1 MNSTLAA
8 FVVAFFLVGII
19 LVLAL
24 ILDPLAKEN
33 DDRTRPGM
41 PADHRNRHERPR

>member
-33 DDRTRPGM
+33 DDRTRPGF
-41 PADHRNRHERPR
+41 PGDKRHERPR